1 MKKLTTFWVDEN
13 LLKEFKV
20 CASDRGLSMASFIIT
35 MMKEVVEDSK
45 LSKSPEY
52 KEEMIRV
59 KIERKLKAEEEEIQA
74 EARWKDKER
83 RINDGTYVWGSD
95 AEFEQSLKENL

>member
-1 MKKLTTFWVDEN
+1 MKKIMIGKLESLN
-13 LLKEFKV
+13 QILP
-20 CASDRGLSMASFIIT
+20 SNISPSFIIT

-59 KIERKLKAEEEEIQA
+59 KVERKLKAEEEEIQA